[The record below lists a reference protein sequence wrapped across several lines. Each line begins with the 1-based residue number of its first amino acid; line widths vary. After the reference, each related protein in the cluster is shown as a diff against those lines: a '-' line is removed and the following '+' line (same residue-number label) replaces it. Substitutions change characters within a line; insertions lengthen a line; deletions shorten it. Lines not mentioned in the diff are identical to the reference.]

1 MLHTSSFP
9 RYEKSEN
16 SNRWAKH
23 EMQWYITMSQTKK
36 NALKKGE
43 RKWNQRLS
51 RFIIIIIIFLK
62 ISLTTIMI
70 QLEAQP
76 IINNAS
82 EMRIQ
87 SNQIHQIE

>member
-1 MLHTSSFP
+1 
-9 RYEKSEN
+9 
-16 SNRWAKH
+16 
-23 EMQWYITMSQTKK
+23 MSQTKK

-87 SNQIHQIE
+87 SNQIHQIEKKNNLQFLTIQSSRKRK